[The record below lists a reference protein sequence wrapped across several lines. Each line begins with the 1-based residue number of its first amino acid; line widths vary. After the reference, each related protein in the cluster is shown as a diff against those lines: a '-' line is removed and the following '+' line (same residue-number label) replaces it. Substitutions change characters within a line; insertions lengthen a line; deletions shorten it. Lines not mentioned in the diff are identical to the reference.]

1 MLLKVGDLARRCG
14 LTVRTLHHY
23 DAIGLLAPSA
33 RSEAGYRLYDR
44 DDIARLHQ
52 IQALR
57 RFGLSLADIGA
68 VLARP
73 DSSLASIVQQQISM
87 LDTQIEQAMDLRSR
101 LSRLQDQL
109 RRGDEPELAEWLT
122 TLERMTM
129 YDKYFSQD
137 ELARLPLYQGG
148 KTAETEWRGLVD
160 EVRALMERGL
170 TPQSDEAQSLSK
182 RWMAMVE
189 RDTDRDPR
197 LLAKLNAMHLNEPSV
212 QAQTGIT
219 PELMTFVLQ
228 ANAESKLRIY
238 AKYLSPEEF
247 AFMREHYG
255 QHTYEWPELIGAL
268 RDHME
273 QGSAPDAPEVQQLAL
288 RWLSFFRSYAGDN
301 PETHAKIRLAHEKE
315 PELMA
320 GSLIDATLLGFV
332 KDAMAHLKPR

>member
-23 DAIGLLAPSA
+23 DAIGLLTPSA
-33 RSEAGYRLYDR
+33 RSEAGYRLYNR

-73 DSSLASIVQQQISM
+73 DASLASIVQQQIDM
-87 LDTQIEQAMDLRSR
+87 LDKQIEQAMELRDR
-101 LSRLQDQL
+101 LSRLQGRL
-109 RRGDEPELAEWLT
+109 LRGDEPELAEWLT

-137 ELARLPLYQGG
+137 ELARLPLYRAG
-148 KTAETEWRGLVD
+148 KTTETEWRALVD
-160 EVRALMERGL
+160 EVRAVMERGL
-170 TPQSDEAQSLSK
+170 PPQSDEAQGLSK
-182 RWMAMVE
+182 RWIEMIE

-219 PELMTFVLQ
+219 PEVLAFVLQ
-228 ANAESKLRIY
+228 ANAETKLRIY
-238 AKYLSPEEF
+238 ARYLSPEEF

-255 QHTYEWPELIGAL
+255 KHTYEWPELIGAL
-268 RDHME
+268 REHLE
-273 QGSAPDAPEVQQLAL
+273 QGSAPDDPAVRQLAL
-288 RWLSFFRSYAGDN
+288 RWLTLFRSYAGDD

-320 GSLIDATLLGFV
+320 GSLIDAALLGFV
-332 KDAMAHLKPR
+332 KDAVAHLKPH